1 MLEKVFFIW
10 SVIAIIKVT
19 GADKLIAQLKRNAN
33 IDDVKNV
40 VRLNGSEMEKKMK
53 RNASF
58 TKGYQTGETK
68 RSIGLEIKDKGL
80 TAEVK
85 PTTHYAPYLEKGT
98 RFMRSEER
106 RVGKEWRC
114 RRSAERHGKKQ
125 GQAGARSRERNDHNR
140 GR

>member
-10 SVIAIIKVT
+10 SVIAIVKIT
-19 GADKLIAQLKRNAN
+19 GAEALISQLKKNATL
-33 IDDVKNV
+33 DDVERT
-40 VRLNGSEMEKKMK
+40 VRLNGSELEKKMK

-68 RSIGLEIKDKGL
+68 RSIGLEIKDRGL

-98 RFMRSEER
+98 RFMDAQPFVRPSFDVQESIFIKDMR
-106 RVGKEWRC
+106 RLMR
-114 RRSAERHGKKQ
+114 
-125 GQAGARSRERNDHNR
+125 
-140 GR
+140 